1 MATGLTP
8 VSLSPTSLT
17 AIGTAPAG
25 DPTGNTIP
33 NSGGKTVLYIEQGG
47 STARTVTVALART
60 VQGQAVA
67 SFVFNVAAT
76 TGAKYLYALGPAGDF
91 GQTVTVTP
99 SHAEVLV
106 KVFNLP

>member
-1 MATGLTP
+1 MATALTP
-8 VSLSPTSLT
+8 VSLSPTTLT

-33 NSGGKTVLYIEQGG
+33 NSGGKTVLYVENSG
-47 STARTVTVALART
+47 STARTFGVTISRT
-60 VQGQAVA
+60 VQGQ
-67 SFVFNVAAT
+67 SVAAFSFNIAAGPGT
-76 TGAKYLYALGPAGDF
+76 KYLYPLGPAADF

-106 KVFNLP
+106 KAFNLP